1 MPLCSRDLFGVLRGR
16 CNEPGCECKR
26 YTILRLSES
35 DNLVRCEYCDHVPNA
50 HGKICDLET
59 KNAAEAKAQCN
70 VPGTV
75 FEDSVSDETVE
86 ACTSSLSSVQYAV
99 QVFTWTVNT
108 NLLTTCMAE
117 TR

>member
-1 MPLCSRDLFGVLRGR
+1 MPSCSRDLFGVLRGR

-86 ACTSSLSSVQYAV
+86 ACTSSLSSVQYGSTA
-99 QVFTWTVNT
+99 QW
-108 NLLTTCMAE
+108 
-117 TR
+117 